1 MTSSSVDSS
10 PEPSA
15 RTTIHP
21 VVVRLTHWINAFAM
35 VLMILSGWEIYNAY
49 PILPFKF
56 PASITLGDGLASGI
70 LWHFAAM
77 WLLVVNGLLYVGYGF
92 ISGRFRRKLLPL
104 HPGAV
109 IADAKAALSGKLDH
123 DNLSQYN
130 AVQRLL
136 YVSVLLAGLLVT
148 LSGLAM
154 WKPVQLQEL
163 TALMGGFDNAR
174 IVHFAAMAFI
184 VLFTLVHVAMAFL
197 VPRSLLAM
205 LRGR

>member
-10 PEPSA
+10 PEPPA